1 MKAPR
6 FRAKPR
12 TIGYMRYLSKMKDL
26 GPRRMSQD
34 QRPRT
39 QRSGFKTKIKS
50 TNQNSRNKGEEL
62 KTKTHTKIRKAK
74 DE

>member
-6 FRAKPR
+6 LRAKPR

-34 QRPRT
+34 QRLKELVSRPKPRVRAKAQET
-39 QRSGFKTKIKS
+39 RVKS
-50 TNQNSRNKGEEL
+50 
-62 KTKTHTKIRKAK
+62 
-74 DE
+74 